1 MGNLWSKHFRLFL
14 PAIAFGAVL
23 VAGPAL
29 AEGPK
34 QGEWQFSVTPYIWA
48 AGLEGDVTVKGR
60 ASSVDASFLDIVETA
75 DSIFGFMGVFEARK
89 GDWSAFV
96 APMYLNIGV
105 DENVGIGPLT
115 IDADVTVEMTIIEF
129 GVSYRLVSSTLGSD
143 TGEGGGQPAWIDAI
157 AGARYTSLDGEI
169 DLKVSAPSL
178 GLSGT
183 RVSQGSRDWTDPF
196 VGARARAPL
205 TENVWVQAR
214 GDVGGF
220 GVGSDFSWQALG
232 LLGYDFEMFGRDA
245 SIAAGYRA
253 LSMDFEE
260 GSGSS
265 LFQYNITM
273 HGPIIAL
280 QTRF

>member
-1 MGNLWSKHFRLFL
+1 MHVVFRTLIVLIGLSAAALPKGADAGNGDSSD
-14 PAIAFGAVL
+14 
-23 VAGPAL
+23 
-29 AEGPK
+29 
-34 QGEWQFSVTPYIWA
+34 WQFSVTPYVWA

-89 GDWSAFV
+89 GDWGAFV

-105 DENVGIGPLT
+105 DEDVGIGPLT
-115 IDADVTVEMTIIEF
+115 IDADVTVELTIIEF
-129 GVSYRLVSSTLGSD
+129 GVSYRLWSSTLGSGS
-143 TGEGGGQPAWIDAI
+143 GEGGGQPAWIDAI
-157 AGARYTSLDGEI
+157 VGGRYTGLDGEI

-183 RVSQGSRDWTDPF
+183 RVTQGSRDWTDPF
-196 VGARARAPL
+196 VGARAHAHL
-205 TENVWVQAR
+205 TEKVWVQAR

-220 GVGSDFSWQALG
+220 GVGSDFSWHALG
-232 LLGYDFEMFGRDA
+232 LLGYDFKMFGRDA
-245 SIAAGYRA
+245 SVAAGYRA
-253 LSMDFEE
+253 LYMDFEE

-265 LFQYNITM
+265 LFQYDITM

>member
-1 MGNLWSKHFRLFL
+1 MGNLWLKHFQIYL
-14 PAIAFGAVL
+14 PAIAFGAIS

-29 AEGPK
+29 SEEPK
-34 QGEWQFSVTPYIWA
+34 HGEWQFSVTPYIWA
-48 AGLEGDVTVKGR
+48 AGMEGDLGVKGR
-60 ASSVDASFLDIVETA
+60 AASVDASFLDVVEAA
-75 DSIFGFMGVFEARK
+75 DSLFGFMGVFEARK

-115 IDADVTVEMTIIEF
+115 IDADTTTEFTMIEF
-129 GVSYRLVSSTLGSD
+129 GGSYRLVNSTLGSES
-143 TGEGGGQPAWIDAI
+143 GEGGGQPAWIDVI
-157 AGARYTSLDGEI
+157 AGGRYTKLEAEI
-169 DLKVSAPSL
+169 DLKVSAASL

-183 RVSQGSRDWTDPF
+183 RVSQGSRDWFDPF
-196 VGARARAPL
+196 VGVRAHAYL
-205 TENVWVQAR
+205 TEKVWVQAR

-220 GVGSDFSWQALG
+220 GVGSDFSWHALG
-232 LLGYDFEMFGRDA
+232 LLGYDFKMFGRDA

-253 LSMDFEE
+253 LYMDFEE
-260 GSGSS
+260 GSGSN
-265 LFQYNITM
+265 LFQYDITM

>member
-1 MGNLWSKHFRLFL
+1 MGNFWSKHFRLLL

-34 QGEWQFSVTPYIWA
+34 QGEWQFSVTPYVWA

-60 ASSVDASFLDIVETA
+60 AASVDASFLDIVETA

-89 GDWSAFV
+89 GDWGAFV

-105 DENVGIGPLT
+105 DEDVGIGPLT

-129 GVSYRLVSSTLGSD
+129 GVSYRLVSSTLGSE
-143 TGEGGGQPAWIDAI
+143 TGEGSGQPAWIDAI
-157 AGARYTSLDGEI
+157 VGGRYTSLDAEI

-178 GLSGT
+178 GLSGA
-183 RVSQGSRDWTDPF
+183 RVSKGNRDWTDPF
-196 VGARARAPL
+196 VGARAHAPL
-205 TENVWVQAR
+205 TEKVWVQAR

-232 LLGYDFEMFGRDA
+232 LLGYDFKMFGRDA
-245 SIAAGYRA
+245 SVAAGYRA
-253 LSMDFEE
+253 LYMDFEE
-260 GSGSS
+260 GSGSN
-265 LFQYNITM
+265 LFQYDILM